1 MLSTFVSYKYSMA
14 FTFYHKKHS
23 LVKQML
29 ISILVIGTVS
39 TICYLLN
46 EFIDYKVVAL
56 LLLVCVSLIAMAFQI
71 IPVLLS
77 AILSA
82 LIWDYFFIPPK
93 FTFHVDSADDS
104 LLLAMYFII
113 ALLNGVLT
121 YKIRQAEKEIVEKEE
136 KSKSVKLYNVFLNS
150 LSHEL
155 RTPISTIIGATDNLE
170 TNGDKLTEENKKY
183 LVSEISKASL
193 RLNKQVENLLNM
205 SRLESGFLQLK
216 KDWCDMNELLY
227 SVSERLSEELSTHK
241 VIIDTG
247 ENNVLFKLDRVIIE
261 QVVNNLLI
269 NAANYTPPNSII
281 KITVQAKENRMILM
295 IEDNGPGFHPDE
307 ITLVFDKFFR
317 SNKNKSGG
325 TGLGLSI
332 VKGFVEAHNG
342 MVSLFNIPSG
352 GARFIIDISC
362 ETSIIKEK
370 LK

>member
-1 MLSTFVSYKYSMA
+1 MV
-14 FTFYHKKHS
+14 
-23 LVKQML
+23 
-29 ISILVIGTVS
+29 
-39 TICYLLN
+39 
-46 EFIDYKVVAL
+46 
-56 LLLVCVSLIAMAFQI
+56 FQI
-71 IPVLLS
+71 VPVLLA

-93 FTFHVDSADDS
+93 FTFHVGSADDS

-170 TNGDKLTEENKKY
+170 SNSDKLSEENKKY

-227 SVSERLSEELSTHK
+227 SVADRLKEELSQHK
-241 VIIDTG
+241 IIIDS
-247 ENNVLFKLDRVIIE
+247 ENAPVLFKLDRVLIE
-261 QVVNNLLI
+261 QIVNNLLI
-269 NAANYTPPNSII
+269 NASNYTPANSIL
-281 KITVQAKENRMILM
+281 KMTVQAKEKRMILI

-332 VKGFVEAHNG
+332 VKGFVEAHQGNITL
-342 MVSLFNIPSG
+342 SNIPSG
-352 GARFIIDISC
+352 GSRFIIDIPC
-362 ETSIIKEK
+362 ETSDMKEK
-370 LK
+370 TK